1 MATTKR
7 DYYEVLG
14 VGRNASSEEIKRA
27 FRRLAMKYH
36 PDRNKEDGA
45 EAKFKELG
53 EAYEV
58 LADPEKRTA
67 YDRYGLSGLKGF
79 EFGRP
84 FEGFDFGGFGDIF
97 EAFFGGSMGSRRRQP
112 QRGADRRVDIEIDFE
127 EAVFGCEREVEVN
140 RIELC
145 NRCGGRGAEPG
156 SQLTRCST
164 CEGSGEVRR
173 VQRNFFGQFVN
184 VATCSQC
191 SGEGQIITEPCKE
204 CRGSGR
210 ERRKRELAVKIPA
223 GVDDGSQMR
232 LSGEGDAGFLGGS
245 PGNLYIILNVR
256 SHPIF
261 QRQEDD
267 LTYELPINF
276 AQAALGDQS
285 EVPTLDGGRPYSL
298 KIPPGTQSGKVF
310 VLKGKGVPHLRG
322 NGRGDL
328 LVRVNVVVP
337 TELTAEQRRL
347 LEQLA
352 HSFGSPSPNDGDQ
365 GIIGKIKDALG

>member
-14 VGRNASSEEIKRA
+14 VPRNASTEEIKRA

-36 PDRNKEDGA
+36 PDRNKEAGA

-58 LADPEKRTA
+58 LSDPEKRAA
-67 YDRYGLSGLKGF
+67 YDRYGHAGLQGL

-97 EAFFGGSMGSRRRQP
+97 DAFFGGTSAQRRRQA

-127 EAVFGCEREVEVN
+127 EAAFGCEREIEVS

-145 NRCGGRGAEPG
+145 SRCGGKGAEPG
-156 SQLTRCST
+156 SQLARCPT

-173 VQRNFFGQFVN
+173 VQRSFFGQFVN

-191 SGEGQIITEPCKE
+191 GGEGLIISEPCKD
-204 CRGSGR
+204 CHGSGR
-210 ERRKRELAVKIPA
+210 QRRKRKLAVKIPA
-223 GVDDGSQMR
+223 GVDNGSQMR
-232 LSGEGDAGFLGGS
+232 LSGEGDAGLNGGS
-245 PGNLYIILNVR
+245 PGNLYVVINVR
-256 SHPIF
+256 PHPVF
-261 QRQEDD
+261 QRQNDD
-267 LTYELPINF
+267 LIYDLDINF
-276 AQAALGDQS
+276 AQATLGCQV
-285 EVPTLDGGRPYSL
+285 EVPTLDGGRPFSL
-298 KIPPGTQSGKVF
+298 KIPPGTQSGTTI
-310 VLKGKGVPHLRG
+310 VLKGKGVPHLRA
-322 NGRGDL
+322 NSRGDL
-328 LVRVNVVVP
+328 LVRVNVAVP
-337 TELTAEQRRL
+337 RELTAEQRRL

-352 HSFGSPSPNDGDQ
+352 RSFGTPLASDGDQ
-365 GIIGKIKDALG
+365 GIIGKIKGALG